1 MLTASVLVLA
11 AVLSG
16 CSSTPR
22 PDPTLP
28 TDVTPLAA
36 PTPLA
41 RVGVSG
47 GTNLIGSDP
56 EIVDRSMRAMNTLG
70 VSLLRMDIAWPAVE
84 PADGVWNW
92 AATDAVVD
100 SARRHGIEVLGIL
113 DYTPAWAAGRAGP
126 ISERPASAAR
136 FGEFAAD
143 AARHLAGRV
152 ETFEIWNEPNG
163 GYYFR
168 PGPDPRAYTALLR
181 AAYRGLKSV
190 DRDIT
195 VVGGAI
201 ATAVD
206 SDITMNGLRF
216 LKGMY
221 ASGARGYFDALSVH
235 PYSYPASF
243 NSDPHDPDSAMRM
256 VADMYDVMRANGD
269 GAKKMWASEIGYPT
283 TGDLP
288 TDPQAQAQVVVQSVA
303 QWSQLSYA
311 GPVIVH
317 ELRDR
322 RTGSSDKEDS
332 FGILDTDFTPKPAYE
347 RLRTLIRAGV
357 VDDEV
362 HQRVVAAADTGDAR
376 VGGAVTPWYREMSP
390 RGIPVVRQEY
400 AGGAVTCSRDD
411 CYASPAPVVDYLT
424 DQRAVPDGPFVN
436 GRQTARGIRPMTVF
450 WTPSTGVHGLA
461 GDMLDA
467 WRPEYGFPTTDE
479 YVDGDTRVVRCADA
493 VMRKPFGES
502 VRVQVS

>member
-1 MLTASVLVLA
+1 MAALVLLT
-11 AVLSG
+11 VLSA
-16 CSSTPR
+16 CTPSPR
-22 PDPTLP
+22 SDPGVP
-28 TDVTPLAA
+28 TTPTPLAA

-47 GTNLIGSDP
+47 GTNLIGSDAVTI
-56 EIVDRSMRAMNTLG
+56 EKSMRAMNDLG

-92 AATDAVVD
+92 GPTDSVVNA
-100 SARRHGIEVLGIL
+100 ARRHGIEILGIL
-113 DYTPAWAAGRAGP
+113 DYTPAWAAGRPGP
-126 ISERPASAAR
+126 IAERPASAAR
-136 FGEFAAD
+136 FGEFAAN

-152 ETFEIWNEPNG
+152 DTFEIWNEPNG
-163 GYYFR
+163 GYYFQ
-168 PGPDPRAYTALLR
+168 PGPDPVAYTRLLR
-181 AAYRGLKSV
+181 AAYRALKSV

-206 SDITMNGLRF
+206 SDTTMNGLRF
-216 LKGMY
+216 LKGVY
-221 ASGARGYFDALSVH
+221 AAGGAGYFDALSVH

-243 NSDPHDPDSAMRM
+243 NSEPHDPDSAMRM
-256 VADMYDVMRANGD
+256 VADMYATMRAHGD
-269 GAKKMWASEIGYPT
+269 GGKKVWASEIGYPT

-288 TDPQAQAQVVVQSVA
+288 TDPQTQADVVARSVA

-332 FGILDTDFTPKPAYE
+332 FGILHTDFSPKPAYQ
-347 RLRTLIRAGV
+347 RLRELVRRGV

-362 HQRVVAAADTGDAR
+362 YQRVVAAAATGDAG

-390 RGIPVVRQEY
+390 RGIPVVRQEFT
-400 AGGAVTCSRDD
+400 GGEVICARDD
-411 CYASPAPVVDYLT
+411 CYATPGPVVAYLAS
-424 DQRAVPDGPFVN
+424 QRAVPDGPFVR
-436 GRQTARGIRPMTVF
+436 GRQPARGIRPMTVF
-450 WTPSTGVHGLA
+450 WTSSTGVHGLS

-479 YVDGDTRVVRCADA
+479 YVDGDTRVVRCTNA

>member
-1 MLTASVLVLA
+1 MSASVLLA
-11 AVLSG
+11 AVALTA
-16 CSSTPR
+16 CSPPR
-22 PDPTLP
+22 PVDPIP
-28 TDVTPLAA
+28 TGATPLAA

-47 GTNLIGSDP
+47 GTNLVGA
-56 EIVDRSMRAMNTLG
+56 DRGTIEGSMRAMNDLG

-84 PADGVWNW
+84 PADGVWKW
-92 AATDAVVD
+92 GAIDSVVD
-100 SARRHGIEVLGIL
+100 AARRHGIQVLGIL
-113 DYTPAWAAGRAGP
+113 DYTPAWAAARPGP
-126 ISERPASAAR
+126 IAEQPASAAR
-136 FGEFAAD
+136 FGEYAAA

-152 ETFEIWNEPNG
+152 DTFEIWNEPNG

-181 AAYRGLKSV
+181 AAYRGLKSI
-190 DRDIT
+190 DPDIT
-195 VVGGAI
+195 VVGGSI

-206 SDITMNGLRF
+206 SDTTMNGLRF
-216 LKGMY
+216 LKAIY

-256 VADMYDVMRANGD
+256 VADMYEVMRANGD
-269 GAKKMWASEIGYPT
+269 GAKKMWATEIGYPT

-288 TDPQAQAQVVVQSVA
+288 TDPQAQSQVVVQSVA

-332 FGILDTDFTPKPAYE
+332 FGILETDFTPKPAYE
-347 RLRTLIRAGV
+347 LLRALIRAGV

-411 CYASPAPVVDYLT
+411 CYASPAAVVDYLAT
-424 DQRAVPDGPFVN
+424 QRAVPDGPFVD
-436 GRQTARGIRPMTVF
+436 GRQAARGIRPMTVF

-479 YVDGDTRVVRCADA
+479 YVDGDTRVVRCANA